1 METPFFSNRLAV
13 GNAVVGAWLKVYKEK
28 DIAEDLDTKK
38 ICRYLKKTLNCGGNV
53 LIDKELGEIIHHDW
67 KFEPVPDKPEL
78 YQMVDDEP
86 EEDKKHNRKVFD
98 RATEIENEEW
108 KEIWKILEGQ
118 DHGEYKKLYDS
129 QTEEEKHSRD
139 LWKDWFDGSG
149 MKHWWD

>member
-1 METPFFSNRLAV
+1 MKRVIELINHVSQSSYIELA
-13 GNAVVGAWLKVYKEK
+13 E
-28 DIAEDLDTKK
+28 
-38 ICRYLKKTLNCGGNV
+38 
-53 LIDKELGEIIHHDW
+53 KELGEIIHHDW